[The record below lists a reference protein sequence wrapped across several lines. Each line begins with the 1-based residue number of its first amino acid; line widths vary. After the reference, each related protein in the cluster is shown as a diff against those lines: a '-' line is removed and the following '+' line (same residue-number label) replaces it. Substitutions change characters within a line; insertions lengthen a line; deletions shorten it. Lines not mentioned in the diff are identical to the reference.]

1 MIYSKNFIYKILK
14 KITLG
19 LIVTY
24 SSLSAHSLWVNSFES
39 KLGHGQRHSM
49 VSIGWGHE
57 IPMGDKL
64 NSING
69 RVFIESFS
77 FYDPSLKKFELYKP
91 EFKPAK
97 PTLDNKEFNI
107 YKTDLAM
114 QKIEFKDK
122 AKKGVHQL
130 EIKTK
135 PTYYTMYIDSKNK
148 QRLKLK
154 PIDQLKDV
162 KKVIASFKYQGFAKS
177 YLTVKK
183 WEQPKALGHDLEII
197 PLSDLSNVKVGDLLE
212 FKVSFKGKPVSHS
225 PKGEKYATFWSSTYG
240 QDDGVRLFSYI
251 KNGKTSFRVP
261 SNGQWIINTYNIQNV
276 TKDNEIKNLYGKTKT
291 LANAATITFHVK

>member
-1 MIYSKNFIYKILK
+1 MNKIK
-14 KITLG
+14 KVALC
-19 LIVTY
+19 LLLSF

-39 KLGHGQRHSM
+39 KLGHGQRYAM

-69 RVFIESFS
+69 RVFIENFS
-77 FYDPSLKKFELYKP
+77 FYDPNLKEYKLYKP

-97 PTLDNKEFNI
+97 PTLDKDEFNI

-114 QKIEFKDK
+114 QKIEFKNK

-135 PTYYTMYIDSKNK
+135 PTYYTMYIDSKNR

-154 PIDQLKDV
+154 PIDELKDV
-162 KKVIASFKYQGFAKS
+162 KRVIGSFQYQGYAKS
-177 YLTVKK
+177 YLTVGEWK
-183 WEQPKALGHDLEII
+183 QPKELGHDLEII
-197 PLSDLSNVKVGDLLE
+197 PLSDLSNVKVGDVVE
-212 FKVSFKGKPVSHS
+212 FKVTLKGKPVSHS

-240 QDDGVRLFSYI
+240 QDDGMRLFSYI
-251 KNGKTSFRVP
+251 KEGKTSFRVP
-261 SNGQWIINTYNIQNV
+261 SSGQWIINTYNIQKI
-276 TKDNEIKNLYGKTKT
+276 TKDGPLKDLYGKATM